1 MFCFGASAY
10 YILGSRRLTNLM
22 GGWEDGWEGEGRG
35 GREELLNLTGSLKHR

>member
-22 GGWEDGWEGEGRG
+22 GGWEDGGEGRERG
-35 GREELLNLTGSLKHR
+35 TIKSHWFFKA

>member
-22 GGWEDGWEGEGRG
+22 GGWEDGWEGEGRERG
-35 GREELLNLTGSLKHR
+35 TIKSHWFFKA

>member
-22 GGWEDGWEGEGRG
+22 GGRAGGGGES
-35 GREELLNLTGSLKHR
+35 EELLNLTGSLKHR